1 MAGVAAVGEGDSS
14 IRPMSS
20 PEPSTPVA
28 ARTVALSQ
36 PTFGEEEIDALRSVL
51 ASGWV
56 AGQGP
61 RGRELEARVS
71 ALCAG
76 HHVVA
81 VANCTAALHL
91 ALLGFDI
98 GPGDEVLVADYTYP
112 ATGHSV
118 LYTGAT
124 PVFVDVR
131 PDIWTID
138 VDAAAAAVG
147 ERTVGIVAVD
157 TLGQCADYAP
167 LRALAD
173 RHGLFLVEDAACSVG
188 ATYRGAPSGT
198 LADVACFSLHARKGI
213 TSGEGGLLVTADA
226 DRAERARRLS
236 SFGVESAH
244 TRQASGSLP
253 IPVFQELGYNYK
265 LSDVQSAIA
274 LVQLDRLPD
283 LLAARRRVAAAYAE
297 LLGDV
302 PGVTVPVAGED
313 RDHTWQTYALTL
325 DPGLPRDRIAARL
338 RELGV
343 QSNIGT
349 FASHVQPVY
358 GTRPPCPVSR
368 SLFDRH
374 MAIPMHANLTES
386 DVEYV
391 ASIVRDVVLAEHS

>member
-1 MAGVAAVGEGDSS
+1 M
-14 IRPMSS
+14 PP
-20 PEPSTPVA
+20 PEPSGRV
-28 ARTVALSQ
+28 VALSQ
-36 PTFGEEEIDALRSVL
+36 PTFGEEEIEALRAVL

-61 RGRELEARVS
+61 RGHELEERFA
-71 ALCAG
+71 AWCG
-76 HHVVA
+76 GGNVVA

-91 ALLGFDI
+91 AMLGFDV

-112 ATGHSV
+112 ATGHAV
-118 LYTGAT
+118 RYTGAH

-167 LRALAD
+167 LRELTE
-173 RHGLFLVEDAACSVG
+173 RRGLFLVEDAACSIG
-188 ATYRGAPSGT
+188 ATYRGEPSGS

-226 DRAERARRLS
+226 ARADRARRLS
-236 SFGVESAH
+236 CFGVESAH
-244 TRQASGSLP
+244 SRQASGSLP
-253 IPVFQELGYNYK
+253 IPVFEELGYNYK
-265 LSDVQSAIA
+265 LSDVQAAIA

-283 LLAARRRVAAAYAE
+283 LLAARRQVAAAYAE
-297 LLGDV
+297 LLGDL
-302 PGVTVPVAGED
+302 PGVVLPVVGED

-325 DPGLPRDRIAARL
+325 DPPLSRDRIATRL

-343 QSNIGT
+343 QCTLGT

-358 GTRPPCPVSR
+358 GPRPPCPVSR
-368 SLFDRH
+368 RLFDRH

-391 ASIVRDVVLAEHS
+391 ASAVRDVVLSETP